1 MGTWT
6 REETLI
12 ALDYYF
18 RTPFGRF
25 HQHNPE
31 IIAIAGKIGRTPSA
45 VAMKLCNLASCDP
58 QLAQR
63 GIRGLGNASQLD
75 RELFAQFLHSPED
88 VLTEMAQAD
97 VPLEQTAPESESVA
111 MAEFPVGEDLIVQAK
126 VRRGQRFF
134 RQALYTNYGGR
145 CVISGI
151 RTPALL
157 TASHIIPWY
166 KDKDRRCD
174 PRNGL
179 LLSAFHDRA
188 FDRGYLTV
196 SADLTVVLSPAL
208 RDESDS
214 EFGCAGLHR
223 IAGKPLRLP
232 EKLKFA
238 PSAEALEYHRAHIF
252 KK

>member
-1 MGTWT
+1 MATWT

-31 IIAIAGKIGRTPSA
+31 IISIAGKIGRTPSA

-75 RELFAQFLHSPED
+75 RELFAQLLQNPETI
-88 VLTEMAQAD
+88 LAD
-97 VPLEQTAPESESVA
+97 LSEADTTLERTAEESEPVA
-111 MAEFPVGEDLIVQAK
+111 VAKFPTGEDLLVQAK

-134 RQALYTNYGGR
+134 RQALYTNYAGR

-196 SADLTVVLSPAL
+196 SADLKVVLSPAL
-208 RDESDS
+208 GDEPDS
-214 EFGCAGLHR
+214 EFTRAGLHAL
-223 IAGKPLRLP
+223 AGQSLRLP
-232 EKLKFA
+232 ENLKFA
-238 PSAEALEYHRAHIF
+238 PSAEALEYHRTEIF
-252 KK
+252 IH